1 MNDTSGKKELENL
14 GEQQLDSEL
23 IFDGRL
29 LKVYKDRVKLPNGHE
44 STREYIRHNGAVCI
58 VPLTD
63 DGNVVIERQFRYP
76 FHRVITELPAGKLDS
91 PDENPASAAARE
103 LLEETGITADRWIPI
118 GALIPTCAYST
129 EVIHMFIAA
138 ELHFGE
144 RQLDADEFLNVETL
158 ALEDFVEKI
167 LRGEIED
174 SKTQTAVLKA
184 WALKQKGIL

>member
-29 LKVYKDRVKLPNGHE
+29 LKVYKDRVKLPNEHE

-91 PDENPASAAARE
+91 PDEDPASAAARE

-144 RQLDADEFLNVETL
+144 RQLDADEFLNVETI

>member
-1 MNDTSGKKELENL
+1 MNDISGKKELENL
-14 GEQQLDSEL
+14 GEQQLNSEL
-23 IFDGRL
+23 IYDGRL

-63 DGNVVIERQFRYP
+63 DGNIVIERQFRYP

-91 PDENPASAAARE
+91 PDEDPASAAARE

-138 ELHFGE
+138 DLHFGE
-144 RQLDADEFLNVETL
+144 RQLDADEFLNVEMI

-167 LRGEIED
+167 LQGEIED

>member
-14 GEQQLDSEL
+14 GEQQLSSEL

-44 STREYIRHNGAVCI
+44 STREYIRHNGAVCV

-91 PDENPASAAARE
+91 PDEDPASAAARE

-118 GALIPTCAYST
+118 GTLIPTCAYST

-138 ELHFGE
+138 DLHFGE
-144 RQLDADEFLNVETL
+144 RQLDADEFLNVETI

>member
-91 PDENPASAAARE
+91 PDEDPASAAARE

-144 RQLDADEFLNVETL
+144 RQLDADEFLNVETI